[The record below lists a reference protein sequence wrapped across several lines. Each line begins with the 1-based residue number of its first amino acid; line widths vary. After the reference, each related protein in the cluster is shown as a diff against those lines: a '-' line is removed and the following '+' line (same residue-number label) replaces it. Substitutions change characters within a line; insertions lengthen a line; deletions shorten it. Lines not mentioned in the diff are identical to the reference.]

1 MKWLRDPVVVL
12 GVYIPYDEKKND
24 EHNFMLKLRELQT
37 KSIMWQARDFTLFG
51 RVMIIK
57 SLG

>member
-1 MKWLRDPVVVL
+1 MKWLCYPVVVL

-24 EHNFMLKLRELQT
+24 EHNFMLKLGELHT
-37 KSIMWQARDFTLFG
+37 KSIMWKARDFTLFG